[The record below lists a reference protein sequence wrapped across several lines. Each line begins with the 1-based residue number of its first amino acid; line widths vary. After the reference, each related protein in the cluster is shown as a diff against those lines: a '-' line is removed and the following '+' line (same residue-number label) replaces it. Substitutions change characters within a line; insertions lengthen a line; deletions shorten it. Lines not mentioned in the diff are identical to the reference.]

1 MVSEIVEVIVKVFE
15 GIKKENSLQD
25 VEKLLPT
32 GSTYQKNII
41 PAAYSWIY
49 DKSVRDNL
57 QDKQISVAAE
67 SGFRILSNEE
77 KSMFGE
83 DIEKYLMHLYS
94 IGLLKSNDID
104 KIFEQVQLFPENAKN
119 LDNINLLILS
129 LFFDTDKISLPG
141 SRYILYS
148 SDTVN

>member
-1 MVSEIVEVIVKVFE
+1 MVSEIVEVIVRVFE

-25 VEKLLPT
+25 VEKLLPN
-32 GSTYQKNII
+32 GNIYHKNII

-49 DKSVRDNL
+49 DKSVRDSIN
-57 QDKQISVAAE
+57 KEISVTAD

-77 KSMFGE
+77 KYLFGE
-83 DIEKYLMHLYS
+83 EIEKYLMHLYN
-94 IGLLKSNDID
+94 IGLLNNNDID
-104 KIFEQVQLFPENAKN
+104 KIVVQMQLFPENAKN

-129 LFFDTDKISLPG
+129 LFFDTEKKSLPG

>member
-1 MVSEIVEVIVKVFE
+1 MVTEIVEVIVKVFE

-25 VEKLLPT
+25 VEKLLPNR
-32 GSTYQKNII
+32 GIYHKNII

-57 QDKQISVAAE
+57 MDKEIRLAVE

-77 KSMFGE
+77 KSLIGE
-83 DIEKYLMHLYS
+83 EIEKYLMHLYG
-94 IGLLKSNDID
+94 IDLLKNNDID
-104 KIFEQVQLFPENAKN
+104 KIVEQVQLFPDNAKN

-129 LFFDTDKISLPG
+129 LFFDTDKKSLPG

>member
-1 MVSEIVEVIVKVFE
+1 MVTEIIEVIVKVFE

-25 VEKLLPT
+25 VEKLFPI
-32 GSTYQKNII
+32 GGIYHKNII

-49 DKSVRDNL
+49 DKSVRDNIR
-57 QDKQISVAAE
+57 DKEISVAAE
-67 SGFRILSNEE
+67 SGFRILSKEE
-77 KSMFGE
+77 KSLFGE
-83 DIEKYLMHLYS
+83 EIEKYLMHLYS
-94 IGLLKSNDID
+94 IGLLNNNDID
-104 KIFEQVQLFPENAKN
+104 KIVEQVQLFPDNAKN

-129 LFFDTDKISLPG
+129 LFFDTDKKSLPG

>member
-15 GIKKENSLQD
+15 GIKKEKSLKE
-25 VEKLLPT
+25 VEELLSV
-32 GSTYQKNII
+32 GGNYHKNIV

-57 QDKQISVAAE
+57 RQNEISVAKE

-77 KSMFGE
+77 KSLFGE
-83 DIEKYLMHLYS
+83 EIEKYLMHLYN
-94 IGLLKSNDID
+94 IGLLKSNDVD
-104 KIFEQVQLFPENAKN
+104 KIVEQVQLFPENAKN

-129 LFFDTDKISLPG
+129 LFFDTEKKSLPG

>member
-32 GSTYQKNII
+32 GSTYKKNII
-41 PAAYSWIY
+41 PAAFNWINE
-49 DKSVRDNL
+49 KSGRDNL
-57 QDKQISVAAE
+57 QDTQISVAAE

-104 KIFEQVQLFPENAKN
+104 KIFEQEIGRASCRERV
-119 LDNINLLILS
+119 
-129 LFFDTDKISLPG
+129 
-141 SRYILYS
+141 
-148 SDTVN
+148 

>member
-1 MVSEIVEVIVKVFE
+1 MVSEIVEVIIKVFE
-15 GIKKENSLQD
+15 GIKKENSPSD

-32 GSTYQKNII
+32 GVIYHKNII
-41 PAAYSWIY
+41 PAAFSWIY

-57 QDKQISVAAE
+57 RNKEFSIAAE
-67 SGFRILSNEE
+67 SGFRILSSEE
-77 KSMFGE
+77 KSMLGV

-104 KIFEQVQLFPENAKN
+104 KIVEQVQLFPENAKN

-129 LFFDTDKISLPG
+129 LFFDTDKKSLPG

>member
-25 VEKLLPT
+25 VEELLPV
-32 GSTYQKNII
+32 GVNYHKNIV

-57 QDKQISVAAE
+57 REKEINVAE
-67 SGFRILSNEE
+67 DSGFRILSNEE
-77 KSMFGE
+77 KFLFGVE
-83 DIEKYLMHLYS
+83 IEKYLMHLYN
-94 IGLLKSNDID
+94 IGMLKSNDID
-104 KIFEQVQLFPENAKN
+104 KIVEQVQLFPDNAKN
-119 LDNINLLILS
+119 MDNINLLILS
-129 LFFDTDKISLPG
+129 LFFDTDKKSLPG

>member
-1 MVSEIVEVIVKVFE
+1 MVSEIVDVIVRVFE
-15 GIKKENSLQD
+15 GIKKENTLLE
-25 VEKLLPT
+25 VEKLLPA
-32 GSTYQKNII
+32 GVIYHKNII

-57 QDKQISVAAE
+57 RNKEFSTSAE

-83 DIEKYLMHLYS
+83 DIEKYLMQLYS

-104 KIFEQVQLFPENAKN
+104 KIVEQVQLFPDNAKS

-129 LFFDTDKISLPG
+129 LFFDTEKKSLPG

>member
-1 MVSEIVEVIVKVFE
+1 MVSEIVDVIVRVFE
-15 GIKKENSLQD
+15 GIKKENSLLE
-25 VEKLLPT
+25 VEKLLPA
-32 GSTYQKNII
+32 GVIYHKNII

-49 DKSVRDNL
+49 DKSVRDSLRN
-57 QDKQISVAAE
+57 KEISTAVE

-104 KIFEQVQLFPENAKN
+104 KIVEQVQLFPDNAKS

-129 LFFDTDKISLPG
+129 LFFDTEKKSLPG

>member
-15 GIKKENSLQD
+15 GIKKENSLKD
-25 VEKLLPT
+25 VEKLLPERDN
-32 GSTYQKNII
+32 YHKNII

-49 DKSVRDNL
+49 DKSVRDNIRDNDL
-57 QDKQISVAAE
+57 AAE

-77 KSMFGE
+77 KSLFGE
-83 DIEKYLMHLYS
+83 EVEKYLMQLYN
-94 IGLLKSNDID
+94 IGLLKNKDID
-104 KIFEQVQLFPENAKN
+104 KIVEQMQLFPENANN

-129 LFFDTDKISLPG
+129 LFFDTDKKSLPG
-141 SRYILYS
+141 SRHILYS

>member
-1 MVSEIVEVIVKVFE
+1 M
-15 GIKKENSLQD
+15 L
-25 VEKLLPT
+25 
-32 GSTYQKNII
+32 
-41 PAAYSWIY
+41 
-49 DKSVRDNL
+49 
-57 QDKQISVAAE
+57 
-67 SGFRILSNEE
+67 
-77 KSMFGE
+77 GE

-104 KIFEQVQLFPENAKN
+104 KIVEQVQLFPENAKN

-129 LFFDTDKISLPG
+129 LFFDTAKKSLPG

>member
-1 MVSEIVEVIVKVFE
+1 MVSEIVDVIVRVFE
-15 GIKKENSLQD
+15 GIKKENTLLV
-25 VEKLLPT
+25 VEKLLPA
-32 GSTYQKNII
+32 GVIYHKNII

-49 DKSVRDNL
+49 DKFVRDNL
-57 QDKQISVAAE
+57 RNKEFSTSAE

-83 DIEKYLMHLYS
+83 DIEKYLMQLYS

-104 KIFEQVQLFPENAKN
+104 KIVEQVQLFPDNAKS

-129 LFFDTDKISLPG
+129 LFFDTEKKSLPG

>member
-1 MVSEIVEVIVKVFE
+1 MVSEIVKVIVKVFE
-15 GIKKENSLQD
+15 GIKKENSPLD
-25 VEKLLPT
+25 VEKLLPA
-32 GSTYQKNII
+32 GVIYHKNLI

-49 DKSVRDNL
+49 DKFVRDNL
-57 QDKQISVAAE
+57 RNKEFSIAAE
-67 SGFRILSNEE
+67 SGFRILSSEE
-77 KSMFGE
+77 KSMLGE

-104 KIFEQVQLFPENAKN
+104 KIVEQVQLFPENAKN

-129 LFFDTDKISLPG
+129 LFFDTDKKSLPG